1 MCRNKE
7 MELIEGSEGIS
18 YRPLAPPAELW
29 HLPRGARAGLDKVC
43 HLSHQYKSPPAS
55 DGSFTVLQVPPGM
68 TPRMAVGLAGTGAQ
82 HIES

>member
-1 MCRNKE
+1 MCRNRE

-18 YRPLAPPAELW
+18 YLPLAPPLNYGTS
-29 HLPRGARAGLDKVC
+29 LTGQGRAWTRSVIC
-43 HLSHQYKSPPAS
+43 HTKSPPAS
-55 DGSFTVLQVPPGM
+55 DGSFTVLQVPPGI